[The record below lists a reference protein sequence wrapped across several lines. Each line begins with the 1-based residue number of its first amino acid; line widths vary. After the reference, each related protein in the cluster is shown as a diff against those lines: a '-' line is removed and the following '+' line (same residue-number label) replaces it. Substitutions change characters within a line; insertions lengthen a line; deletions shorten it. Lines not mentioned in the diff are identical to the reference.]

1 MACSRTTTES
11 CIQWGSINGGEI
23 EFESLTENTLEGAL
37 EVIRKSFF
45 PNESICKGI
54 NLLSDPCSVKALEE
68 VCLAV
73 TRDGVSLVAI
83 EVKTQKVFREDC
95 EHHTANAYLDLMIA
109 INDQI
114 NLFEYYDVDC
124 IMECMFLATLPEM
137 QQQNIGESLVCLSVD
152 VANAL
157 GSGEDVKNF

>member
-83 EVKTQKVFREDC
+83 EVKTQKVAIIGLLKLVILLIL
-95 EHHTANAYLDLMIA
+95 TAFLFSLAAVTRLMELTVIVMYPVPIFVLRLFSRVVVSTCIKA
-109 INDQI
+109 
-114 NLFEYYDVDC
+114 NLTF
-124 IMECMFLATLPEM
+124 
-137 QQQNIGESLVCLSVD
+137 
-152 VANAL
+152 
-157 GSGEDVKNF
+157 